1 MTGRAC
7 RASVINGTRRALAF
21 ALKRT
26 ISADLRV
33 ATNEL
38 RRRLGAAGRVQDDVL
53 GCAPD
58 LWDPVPLEIRTGGDD
73 PANAGLRR
81 SIEFLES
88 QPWLPASARSIT
100 ESRTAGDWS
109 AAGGCSG
116 GQSAKNR
123 RIHMG
128 IIMHLGNPPA
138 TRLPRK
144 ATDGSTSPGTVD
156 RIVAVG
162 FALGRDD
169 TAVGGLGRR
178 ITMPRGPCGAGL
190 YAPLT
195 KCPCQSCVSRRIEI
209 ENARHSFFTRGA
221 DCAPI
226 RRSPFN
232 LS

>member
-100 ESRTAGDWS
+100 ESVLQAIGRPPVGALVDSLPKTDASTWESLCIWATPQRRDYPGRLRMARRALELLTGSWPWGSHWVETTQPSADW
-109 AAGGCSG
+109 
-116 GQSAKNR
+116 
-123 RIHMG
+123 
-128 IIMHLGNPPA
+128 
-138 TRLPRK
+138 
-144 ATDGSTSPGTVD
+144 VD
-156 RIVAVG
+156 VLLCQEARVV
-162 FALGRDD
+162 LD
-169 TAVGGLGRR
+169 
-178 ITMPRGPCGAGL
+178 

-195 KCPCQSCVSRRIEI
+195 KCPCQSCVRRRIEI